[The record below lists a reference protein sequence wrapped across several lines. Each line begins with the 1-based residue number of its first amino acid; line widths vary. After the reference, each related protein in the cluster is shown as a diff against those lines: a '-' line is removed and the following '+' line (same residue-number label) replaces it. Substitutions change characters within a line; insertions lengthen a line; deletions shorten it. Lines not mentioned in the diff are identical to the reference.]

1 MSLIS
6 TTDLVLYTDSE
17 KVKARDVAKLEMDI
31 RRAQSK
37 ILQHLKRTETDSL
50 FIPAVPQAI
59 KDSLILYAEFLSL
72 KEIEKQKAGIS
83 AESFDDYSYT
93 RSSNGIEEPD
103 VFDLLDEYILGEP
116 LNSNKVVLKA
126 RFL

>member
-6 TTDLVLYTDSE
+6 TADLINYTDSE
-17 KVKARDVAKLEMDI
+17 KVKVRAVAKLEMDI

-37 ILQHLKRTETDSL
+37 VLQHLKRTETDAL
-50 FIPAVPQAI
+50 FIPEVPQAI
-59 KDSLILYAEFLSL
+59 KDSMILYAEFLSL
-72 KEIEKQKAGIS
+72 KEIEKHKAGIS

-93 RSSNGIEEPD
+93 RSSTGIEEPD